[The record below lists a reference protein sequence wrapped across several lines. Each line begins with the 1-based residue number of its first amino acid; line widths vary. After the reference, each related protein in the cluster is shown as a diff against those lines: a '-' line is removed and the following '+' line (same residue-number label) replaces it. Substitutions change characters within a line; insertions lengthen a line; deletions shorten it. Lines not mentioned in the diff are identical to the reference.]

1 MNVYVVIFSILA
13 IVVLAWNIRSGF
25 HHGFAQTISSLLAV
39 AAAVFVLVLLAGL
52 SGKMQDGSLTGTVL
66 GFLMLAVFLIL
77 YAIFR
82 VILRAINVL
91 VKLPLIRWLDQG
103 LGIVAGFFRGALVLY
118 VTEFL
123 LRNYL
128 LS

>member
-1 MNVYVVIFSILA
+1 MNIYVVVFVILA

-39 AAAVFVLVLLAGL
+39 AAAIFVLVLLSGL
-52 SGKMQDGSLTGTVL
+52 SGKMQDGSLSGTIL

-77 YAIFR
+77 YGIFR

-91 VKLPLIRWLDQG
+91 VRLPLIRWLDQG
-103 LGIVAGFFRGALVLY
+103 LGAVAGFGKGFLILY
-118 VTEFL
+118 VAEYL

-128 LS
+128 LV